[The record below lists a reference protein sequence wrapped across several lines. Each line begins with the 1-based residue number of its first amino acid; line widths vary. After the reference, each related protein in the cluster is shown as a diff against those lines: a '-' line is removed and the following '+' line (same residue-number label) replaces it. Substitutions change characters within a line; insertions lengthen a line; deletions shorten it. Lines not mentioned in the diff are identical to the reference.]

1 MNALA
6 VAKLNFKKVKL
17 SYFIFL
23 ALIGLQ
29 LISYIINNLFNTS
42 NEGGFSLSFGFYS
55 YFIILISAILIPARN
70 FRKLMNFNVKKLDY
84 TRGVV
89 INYVIFSF
97 IISLFTAFCYF
108 YLDKSL
114 PVGTNGVVANPFTVF
129 GWNNNG
135 AIVAFIR
142 HFVFLFMVAL
152 IVHTLTTIQGTWYG
166 WLTNILIVAVI
177 SVFTPIASLRKVL
190 VSIFDTLIF
199 TPNAVIQILGCL
211 GVSVVVYILCVLA
224 VSRKRI

>member
-29 LISYIINNLFNTS
+29 LISYMINNIFNKS
-42 NEGGFSLSFGFYS
+42 NEGGFSLSFGFYA
-55 YFIILISAILIPARN
+55 YIIIILSAMLIPARN
-70 FRKLMNFNVKKLDY
+70 FEKIMNFNVKKLDY
-84 TRGVV
+84 MKGSV
-89 INYVIFSF
+89 INYVVFAL
-97 IISLFTAFCYF
+97 IISLFTVLCYL
-108 YLDKSL
+108 YLDKLL
-114 PVGTNGVVANPFTVF
+114 PVGNSFVANPFGVF
-129 GWNNNG
+129 GWDNNG
-135 AIVAFIR
+135 VIIAFVR
-142 HFVFLFMVAL
+142 QFVFMLMVAL
-152 IVHTLTTIQGTWYG
+152 VVHTLTTIQGTWYG
-166 WLTNILIVAVI
+166 WLTDIMIVAVI
-177 SVFTPIASLRKVL
+177 CVFTPIASLRKVL

-199 TPNAVIQILGCL
+199 TPNAAIQITSCL